1 MKKIVICTLLI
12 AAGTAVLLNI
22 DNKNETQAPE
32 FSLKNSYAYAYSI
45 GKDKAMN
52 EKAVKSAVIDSYFR
66 NVAKNGKI
74 IRWNKSTF
82 PLKVYVQDS
91 ADVPEYYRDVVM
103 SAYQAWQRASE
114 GLVSFEFVE
123 DANDADMTCYFKNTD
138 NKKSIGVHSFKI
150 NGNKI
155 TGSTIVFNKLD
166 NKGHSLDSKQLFASA
181 LQEIGHSLGLTG
193 ASQSIYD
200 VMYPVGTKFNTE
212 ITMRDLNTLI
222 LVYAVKPDVTNEPL
236 SSTEQANLYTVSEV
250 LNTLNVPVSNDAK
263 QLDNVV
269 ANDISTHL
277 ALAEEYRRRAAYSK
291 AAKEYQAVAQMKT
304 DRRSKSEVY
313 CEIVEMYLDAEE
325 FDNAKSAAEI
335 AIATDENDLT
345 DTLTAL
351 IDYYTK
357 RSNAATE
364 QLETIL
370 KHNPYNKHAYKL
382 LCQIYRDKHQE
393 NLLNAT
399 IRRYGK
405 TAGEEEEKI

>member
-1 MKKIVICTLLI
+1 MKKIVICTFLV
-12 AAGTAVLLNI
+12 AAGAAALLNI
-22 DNKNETQAPE
+22 DSKIETKAPE
-32 FSLKNSYAYAYSI
+32 FALKNSYAITLGY
-45 GKDKAMN
+45 DKSMS
-52 EKAVKSAVIDSYFR
+52 EKTIKAAVIDSYFR

-91 ADVPEYYRDVVM
+91 ADVPEYYREVVM

-123 DANDADMTCYFKNTD
+123 NANDADMRCYFKNTD
-138 NKKSIGVHSFKI
+138 NKKSIGVHSFTI

-155 TGSTIVFNKLD
+155 TASTITFNKLD
-166 NKGHSLDSKQLFASA
+166 DKGHSLDSKQLFSSA

-212 ITMRDLNTLI
+212 ITPRDLKTLA
-222 LVYAVKPDVTNEPL
+222 LVYSVKPDVTNVPL
-236 SSTEQANLYTVSEV
+236 STTEQSQLFTVSEV
-250 LNTLNVPVSNDAK
+250 LNTLNVPVTNDTK
-263 QLDNVV
+263 NLDEVV
-269 ANDISTHL
+269 ASDVSTHL
-277 ALAEEYRRRAAYSK
+277 ALAEQYRRRAEYEK
-291 AAKEYQAVAQMKT
+291 AAKEYQAVAQTKT

-313 CEIVEMYLDAEE
+313 YEIAVMYLDAEE
-325 FDNAKSAAEI
+325 FDNAKSCAEI

-345 DTLTAL
+345 DTLPAL

-357 RSNAATE
+357 RSNSAIE

-382 LCQIYRDKHQE
+382 LCQIYRDKHHE

-399 IRRYGK
+399 IRKYGK
-405 TAGEEEEKI
+405 TAGEEEQI